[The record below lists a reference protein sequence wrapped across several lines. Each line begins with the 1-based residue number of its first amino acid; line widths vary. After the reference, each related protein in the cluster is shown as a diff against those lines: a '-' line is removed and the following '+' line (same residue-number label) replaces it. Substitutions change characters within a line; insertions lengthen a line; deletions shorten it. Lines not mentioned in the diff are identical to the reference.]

1 MVHAVK
7 RYCFCQRCCL
17 RRTQCMVAQM
27 DKALEERDPK
37 MRRGPRQTFSFKC
50 FHIRIKLRSR
60 RKNSRT
66 GEPKFELKNIFRNNR
81 EAQA

>member
-66 GEPKFELKNIFRNNR
+66 ARSTGLSGEMQRFSSSF
-81 EAQA
+81 